1 MRSGQLLLGMRL
13 ILLLSDSVSPYA
25 GIFTFLFAAIVWFVL
40 VGIALLITGAQ
51 LLKKGST
58 RKLGYWLIVAGL
70 VVPVLGFLACW

>member
-25 GIFTFLFAAIVWFVL
+25 GIFTFLFAAIAWFVL
-40 VGIALLITGAQ
+40 VGIALLITGVQ
-51 LLKKGST
+51 LLKQGST